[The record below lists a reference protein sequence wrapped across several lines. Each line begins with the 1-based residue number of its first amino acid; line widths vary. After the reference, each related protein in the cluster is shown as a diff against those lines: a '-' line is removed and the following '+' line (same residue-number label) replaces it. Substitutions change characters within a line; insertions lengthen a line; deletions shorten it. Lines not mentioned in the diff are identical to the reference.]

1 MTDTK
6 QWDVGVSAVV
16 VRGERVLFVRST
28 CGDRRGMWT
37 LPGGY
42 AQHDETLDQAALREL
57 REEAGLGGQPCG
69 IVSVRTRGTE
79 EGGAV
84 FVSFRIR
91 CDADEPVPDGREVDA
106 AQFFDREEL
115 LALSP
120 VMELSRQ
127 IALAALAAPGVE
139 LVESDV
145 PGKSGPA
152 YKAYLVKSLGVE

>member
-16 VRGERVLFVRST
+16 VRDQRVLFVRST
-28 CGDRRGMWT
+28 YGDRRGMWT

-42 AQHDETLDQAALREL
+42 AHHDETLDQAALREL
-57 REEAGLGGQPCG
+57 REEAGLDGQPCG
-69 IVSVRTRGTE
+69 IVSVRTRVTE
-79 EGGAV
+79 QGGAV

-91 CDADEPVPDGREVDA
+91 CDESEPVPDGYEVDA
-106 AQFFDREEL
+106 AQFFDRQEL

-120 VMELSRQ
+120 VMELSQQ
-127 IALAALAAPGVE
+127 IALAVLAAPGME
-139 LVESDV
+139 LIETDI
-145 PGKSGPA
+145 PGRSSPA